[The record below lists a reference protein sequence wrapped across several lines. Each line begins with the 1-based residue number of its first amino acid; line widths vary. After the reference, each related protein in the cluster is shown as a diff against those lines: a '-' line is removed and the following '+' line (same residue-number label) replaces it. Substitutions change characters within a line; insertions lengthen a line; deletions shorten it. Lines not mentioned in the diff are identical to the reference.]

1 MILLLL
7 LLALLSLLVLAGG
20 RFVRHDGYGTNPP
33 PASTWPVDPRLPSR
47 PYGYR

>member
-7 LLALLSLLVLAGG
+7 LLALSVVAVVAHL
-20 RFVRHDGYGTNPP
+20 FVRLDGYGTNPP
-33 PASTWPVDPRLPSR
+33 PPSHWPVDPRLPSR